1 MHCLLALFGPSKL
14 IPVLT
19 KLPNAIPMGIAAA
32 RSFLGAIGVS
42 FLLTLLE
49 RSAVL
54 LLPLQSLELLTF
66 PKIGILIPKM
76 GNEKST
82 SISSA
87 LFSGVQ
93 QRVLGLL
100 FGQSERSFYAN
111 EIEKLRKTGRGSL
124 QRELAR
130 LTQSGLI
137 AMTTIGRQKHYQANK
152 ASPVFQEI
160 RSIVRKTFGLA
171 DVLRE
176 AVTVH
181 AARIRFAFIF
191 GSVAKGTDTASSD
204 IDVLVVAD
212 DLGYSELY
220 EALANAEQSLG
231 RKVSP
236 TLYSTEAF
244 AKKITNDNSFVTRVL
259 DQNKIF
265 LIGSEN
271 DVPLG
276 RPIDP
281 IMDEQSVGG
290 IDQAS

>member
-1 MHCLLALFGPSKL
+1 
-14 IPVLT
+14 
-19 KLPNAIPMGIAAA
+19 
-32 RSFLGAIGVS
+32 
-42 FLLTLLE
+42 
-49 RSAVL
+49 
-54 LLPLQSLELLTF
+54 
-66 PKIGILIPKM
+66 M